1 MEDMVF
7 GRRYRVT
14 ERIGTGGMADVY
26 KAVDETLGR
35 TVAVKVMHAR
45 YADDPDFVQRFR
57 HEASAAANLS
67 HPAIV
72 NIYDYG
78 VERGTY
84 YIVMELVR
92 GTDLKAVVRQR
103 GALDPI
109 KVAEYGAQ
117 VCSALSVAHGYGI
130 IHRDI
135 KPQNIVLMPDGGIK
149 VMDFGI
155 ARAVDSDATQTGSV
169 LGTAQ
174 YVSPEQAQGQKLG
187 PESDLYSL
195 GVVLYELSTGRLPF
209 DGETPVSVALRHVND
224 IAPPPRSVNPNI
236 PPALE
241 AIILKAMQKDPTTR
255 YRSAEEMREDLLR
268 VVAGRPVAAMP
279 RVDDTS
285 VMPPVGR
292 TAAAA
297 DIERVDGE
305 RRGASPWLWVGL
317 IVAAILVGLGIA
329 AALGAFT
336 QLRVP
341 VTAGM
346 SVTDAKTALSK
357 AGLVVTTETASPS
370 DSVADGTVIGTDPSQ
385 GTPATRGQDITLIVS
400 SGPPKVT
407 IPDVVGSDET
417 SAVVAI
423 LRAGFKNNP
432 EVTRDFNSKYPAG
445 TVYKVDPGAG
455 SAASPDLTVRI
466 WVSQGTEQVTV
477 PTVVGETQDAATK
490 DLNKAGFDVKI
501 AKQADSTIAK
511 GTVISQTPDGLTQA
525 AKSSVVTITISTG
538 PEQVTVPNVIGMTQA
553 LATSTLASL
562 GLQVSVQSVNDP
574 NPANTGNVTDQ
585 DPEHVSSPPTKVN
598 KGATVTIWVAKLP

>member
-1 MEDMVF
+1 
-7 GRRYRVT
+7 
-14 ERIGTGGMADVY
+14 
-26 KAVDETLGR
+26 
-35 TVAVKVMHAR
+35 
-45 YADDPDFVQRFR
+45 
-57 HEASAAANLS
+57 
-67 HPAIV
+67 
-72 NIYDYG
+72 
-78 VERGTY
+78 
-84 YIVMELVR
+84 
-92 GTDLKAVVRQR
+92 
-103 GALDPI
+103 
-109 KVAEYGAQ
+109 
-117 VCSALSVAHGYGI
+117 
-130 IHRDI
+130 
-135 KPQNIVLMPDGGIK
+135 VLMPDGGIK

-292 TAAAA
+292 TSAAA
-297 DIERVDGE
+297 DIERVEGE

-317 IVAAILVGLGIA
+317 IVVAILVGLGIA